1 MSHRYHTSRPD
12 ENHQPRLEDVLWPHE
27 PLPPS
32 SPPPPPRRRRRRRRR
47 TGCLGKGAIALVV
60 FLTLSLLL
68 TAIVYWQLLVMRGP
82 VHVLILGI
90 DQRPGETGPF
100 RTDTMLLARFNP
112 ATRRVALLSIPR
124 DLWVN
129 IPTVGENRINT
140 AHFFGGP
147 ELARQTVQ
155 QVLGVPVHY
164 YVVVNFDGFTQII
177 DAMGGIDVDVPET
190 LHDENYPT
198 EDYGITTIH
207 IEAGP
212 QHMDGHTAL
221 IYARS
226 RYSTNDFDR
235 AKRQQQILAAMKARL
250 QEPDAWW
257 RLPRV
262 AQAVFN
268 TMESNVPRREWVA
281 LGVIAW
287 RAKEIQRFA
296 IGPEEVTPFIT
307 ATGAYVLLPDWDAIN
322 AVVDAFRSQ

>member
-1 MSHRYHTSRPD
+1 MAYRYRSTRANDTP
-12 ENHQPRLEDVLWPHE
+12 QPPLEDLLWPHDI
-27 PLPPS
+27 LPPS
-32 SPPPPPRRRRRRRRR
+32 PPPTAPRRRR
-47 TGCLGKGAIALVV
+47 GCLGRWSIVLLVV
-60 FLTLSLLL
+60 AIITILLSGF
-68 TAIVYWQLLVMRGP
+68 VYWQALVLRGP
-82 VHVLILGI
+82 VHVLMLGI

-155 QVLGVPVHY
+155 QIVGVPVHY
-164 YVVVNFDGFTQII
+164 YVVVNFDGFTRII

-198 EDYGITTIH
+198 EEYGITTIH

-212 QHMDGHTAL
+212 QHMDGRTAL

-235 AKRQQQILAAMKARL
+235 AQRQQQILAAMKTRL
-250 QEPDAWW
+250 QDPTTWW

-262 AQAVFN
+262 AQAVFDAV
-268 TMESNVPRREWVA
+268 ESDISRQEWVA
-281 LGVIAW
+281 LGVIAL
-287 RAKEIQRFA
+287 RAKEIRRFA
-296 IGPEEVTPFIT
+296 IGPEQVTPFIT
-307 ATGAYVLLPDWDAIN
+307 ANGAYVLLPDWDAIG
-322 AVVDAFRSQ
+322 AVVDEFQRQ